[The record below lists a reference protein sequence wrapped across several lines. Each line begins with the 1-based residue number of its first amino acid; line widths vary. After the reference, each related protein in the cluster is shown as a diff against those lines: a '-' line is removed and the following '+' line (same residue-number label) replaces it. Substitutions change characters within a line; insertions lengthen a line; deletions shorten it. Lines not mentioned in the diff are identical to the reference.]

1 MPIKGLAR
9 GIIGYRMKQ
18 KTIVTEQELN
28 KAIQK
33 FLEQGGIIQKLPEQ
47 KAYSSRQV
55 GLKYGAADLSVE
67 AAG

>member
-1 MPIKGLAR
+1 
-9 GIIGYRMKQ
+9 MKQ
-18 KTIVTEQELN
+18 KTVVTEQELN

-33 FLEQGGIIQKLPEQ
+33 FLDQGGIIEKLPEQ

-67 AAG
+67 AVG